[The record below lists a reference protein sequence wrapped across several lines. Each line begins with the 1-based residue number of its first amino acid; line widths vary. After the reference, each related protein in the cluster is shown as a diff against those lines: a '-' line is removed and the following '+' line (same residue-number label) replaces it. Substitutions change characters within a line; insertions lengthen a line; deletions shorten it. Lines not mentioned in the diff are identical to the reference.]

1 MARVDGTEVL
11 RKARQLLEEKQPVY
25 LDLLR
30 QMVAV
35 NSFTTNAVGVERLA
49 RLTSEMFAELGF
61 AGEQVP
67 AAQPEYGPH
76 LVLTRQGETTATL
89 GLISH
94 LDTVFSLAE
103 EQQNDFR
110 WREEGDLIYGP
121 GTVDIK
127 GGTVLIYMVLDALR
141 CCAPELFAATTWVV
155 LLDAAEETDGE
166 DFGRLCRQRL
176 PAAKTAAALIF
187 EGGRGSWQN
196 ANVVV
201 ARKGRAIY
209 RVTVEGRSAHAGS
222 AHDQGANAIVQLA
235 DIVQQIDSFTD
246 YERDL
251 TFNVGT
257 LHGGSVVN
265 RVPHFA
271 SAAVEMRAFRTDVF
285 EDGVARML
293 ALPQATQQVA
303 SANGDY
309 RCQVKLDV
317 VKRTRPWPRNPAT
330 ERLLAIWQEAG
341 RELGIRVYPEE
352 RGGLSDGNYFWDA
365 LPVLDGLGPA
375 GGNAH
380 CSERSADGRKEQEFV
395 RRDSFVPKA
404 LLNMVAICK
413 LLEQ

>member
-1 MARVDGTEVL
+1 MARVEWSSV
-11 RKARQLLEEKQPVY
+11 RRYLEEKQPFY

-30 QMVAV
+30 QMVAI
-35 NSFTTNAVGVERLA
+35 NSFTTNRAGVERLG

-61 AGEQVP
+61 TGEQV
-67 AAQPEYGPH
+67 ASVQPEYGPH
-76 LVLTRQGETTATL
+76 FVLTRSGKTAGTV

-94 LDTVFSLAE
+94 LDTVFPAIE

-110 WREEGDLIYGP
+110 WREEGDVIYGP

-166 DFGRLCRQRL
+166 DFGRLCRKRL
-176 PAAKTAAALIF
+176 PADKTAAALIF
-187 EGGRGSWQN
+187 EGGRGSWQE

-209 RVTVEGRSAHAGS
+209 CITAEGRAAHAGTS
-222 AHDQGANAIVQLA
+222 HDQGANAIVQLA
-235 DIVQQIDSFTD
+235 DVVQQIDNFTD
-246 YERDL
+246 YGRDL

-271 SAAVEMRAFRTDVF
+271 SAAVEMRAFGEEVF
-285 EDGVARML
+285 EEGVARML
-293 ALPQATQQVA
+293 ALPEATQQVA

-309 RCQVKLDV
+309 RCRVAVDIVK
-317 VKRTRPWPRNPAT
+317 KTRPWPRNAAT

-380 CSERSADGRKEQEFV
+380 CSEQSADGRKEQEFV

-404 LLNMVAICK
+404 LLNTLAICQ
-413 LLEQ
+413 LLEQQES